1 DHGRAGGRSERDR
14 RVGAGGPADQGRR
27 LYGTGDCGRRAR
39 RPDRRRPRSRDPGG
53 CSCARH
59 AAGFA
64 GGRRPPRGARRL
76 GGRSG
81 RRPSHSRHRRGGR
94 ALGALARRASRRGEG
109 AGGRR
114 TSPLQRKLKVTGPVV
129 VTANRLGDGAV
140 VYRSADGSW
149 TKDLAA
155 AAVVTTTP
163 AAIEL
168 LTAALAD
175 KLKAVDAYVAP
186 VEL

>member
-1 DHGRAGGRSERDR
+1 M
-14 RVGAGGPADQGRR
+14 
-27 LYGTGDCGRRAR
+27 
-39 RPDRRRPRSRDPGG
+39 
-53 CSCARH
+53 
-59 AAGFA
+59 
-64 GGRRPPRGARRL
+64 
-76 GGRSG
+76 
-81 RRPSHSRHRRGGR
+81 
-94 ALGALARRASRRGEG
+94 
-109 AGGRR
+109 
-114 TSPLQRKLKVTGPVV
+114 TSPLQQKLKVTGPVV

-175 KLKAVDAYVAP
+175 KLKAVDAYVAQ
-186 VEL
+186 VELMPQRVLPGNLRERIRFNGPTIALPGDH